1 MQDQSIPTLSELQAL
16 DGRIFAT
23 LTAQEALVMDF
34 YRRQGRKFDVVIGII
49 NEADP
54 VQVAAARTQAE
65 ADEIMKQANSC
76 ISVTIG
82 PSAESAWAQRAGLR
96 REC

>member
-16 DGRIFAT
+16 HGRIFAT

-34 YRRQGRKFDVVIGII
+34 YRRQGRKFDVVVGII

-54 VQVAAARTQAE
+54 IAVATARTEAE
-65 ADEIMKQANSC
+65 ADAIMKQANSR

-82 PSAESAWAQRAGLR
+82 PRAESAWAKRAGLR
-96 REC
+96 RER

>member
-49 NEADP
+49 NEADT
-54 VQVAAARTQAE
+54 VEVAAARTEAE
-65 ADEIMKQANSC
+65 ADELMKQANSR

-82 PSAESAWAQRAGLR
+82 PRAESAWTQRVGLR